1 MKIFISGASGLVGGN
16 CQKHFKAQGAEV
28 VGSHFS
34 YATPDT
40 VPFDTLNLDKSDNF
54 DVVHFAPDV
63 IVHCGALTHVDYCEQ
78 NPEESY
84 TKTVQSTL
92 NLLELAQRTK
102 SKFVFISTDYVFDG
116 VDGPYKETDILNPL
130 SIYGKHKLEAENA
143 VIASGLDYLIL
154 RVTNVYGDE
163 IRNKNFIARIIEQC
177 QNGQKLN
184 LKLPYDQFASPT
196 NALDIAKAMYVLLQA
211 NKQGIYHICSS
222 DFMNRVELALKVI
235 AYFPN
240 AEYHLEAINTASL
253 QQPAA
258 RPLIG
263 GFVKAKFVSEF
274 PEFIFTSVDNYLQEK
289 TKS

>member
-16 CQKHFKAQGAEV
+16 CQKHFEAQGVEV
-28 VGSHFS
+28 IGSHFS

-54 DVVHFAPDV
+54 DVVNFAPDV

-92 NLLELAQRTK
+92 NLMELAQRTK

-116 VDGPYKETDILNPL
+116 VDGPYKETDVLNPL

-154 RVTNVYGDE
+154 RVTNVYGEE

-196 NALDIAKAMYVLLQA
+196 NAYDIARAMYVLLQA

-222 DFMNRVELALKVI
+222 DFMNRVELAIKVI

-240 AEYHLEAINTASL
+240 AAYHLEAIDTASL

-274 PEFIFTSVDNYLQEK
+274 PEFTFTSVDNYLQEK

>member
-16 CQKHFKAQGAEV
+16 CQKHFEAQGVEV
-28 VGSHFS
+28 IGSHFS

-54 DVVHFAPDV
+54 DVVNFAPDV

-92 NLLELAQRTK
+92 NLMELAQRTK
-102 SKFVFISTDYVFDG
+102 SKFVFISTDYVFDC
-116 VDGPYKETDILNPL
+116 VDGPYKETDVLNPL

-154 RVTNVYGDE
+154 RVTNVYGEE

-196 NALDIAKAMYVLLQA
+196 NAYDIARAMYVLLQA

-222 DFMNRVELALKVI
+222 DFMNRVELAMKVI

-240 AEYHLEAINTASL
+240 AAYHLEAIDTVSL

-274 PEFIFTSVDNYLQEK
+274 PEFTFTSVDNYLQEK

>member
-16 CQKHFKAQGAEV
+16 CQKHFEAQGIEV
-28 VGSHFS
+28 IGSHFS

-54 DVVHFAPDV
+54 DVVNFAPDV

-92 NLLELAQRTK
+92 NLMELAQRTK

-116 VDGPYKETDILNPL
+116 VDGPYKETDALNPL
-130 SIYGKHKLEAENA
+130 SIYGKHKLEAEHA

-154 RVTNVYGDE
+154 RVTNVYGEE

-196 NALDIAKAMYVLLQA
+196 NAYDIARAMYVLLQA

-222 DFMNRVELALKVI
+222 DFMNRVELAMKVI

-240 AEYHLEAINTASL
+240 AAYHLEAVDTASL

-274 PEFIFTSVDNYLQEK
+274 PEFTFTSVDNYLQEK